1 MPANVRRFRSLA
13 LAAPLLVAAAPLL
26 FAAALPQKPP
36 AAPPPKIPAE
46 VFVDEAPEDAKCV
59 AEVKKSAK
67 KGDEVVIAAK
77 IGGRAEPFIRN
88 RAMFL
93 VADRCLRSC
102 DEIPGDTCVKPWD
115 YCCEPAESLKANTAT
130 ILIAGPDGK
139 PLKCP
144 AQGVA
149 GLEPLALVVI
159 EGKVVERD
167 DKGVFVVEARRI
179 HVEPKK
185 PKAAPAAAP
194 DAESPEKPQKPGTVP
209 S

>member
-1 MPANVRRFRSLA
+1 MPANVRTFHSLA
-13 LAAPLLVAAAPLL
+13 LALAAPLL
-26 FAAALPQKPP
+26 FAAAPPQKPP

-46 VFVDEAPEDAKCV
+46 IFVDEAPEDAKCV

-159 EGKVVERD
+159 E
-167 DKGVFVVEARRI
+167 ARRI

-194 DAESPEKPQKPGTVP
+194 DAESTEKPQKPGTVP